1 MVTKKATKSTSSIVG
16 KGELVDRIYNSK
28 AKSLSLSKTQIESIV
43 NETLEEIKKALVN
56 KEEVRFPGYFSFKT
70 FMAKP
75 RIAMN
80 LKTKAKMTIPAKRR
94 VKFSISSSLKEMVA
108 NKK

>member
-1 MVTKKATKSTSSIVG
+1 MVTTKAVKSTSPIVG
-16 KGELVDRIYNSK
+16 KGELIDRIYNSK
-28 AKSLSLSKTQIESIV
+28 AKSLSLNKSQVESVV
-43 NETLEEIKKALVN
+43 NEVLEEIKKALVN
-56 KEEVRFPGYFSFKT
+56 KEEVRFPNYFSFKT

-94 VKFSISSSLKEMVA
+94 VKFSISNSLKELVA

>member
-1 MVTKKATKSTSSIVG
+1 MVTKKTTKSTSSIVG

-43 NETLEEIKKALVN
+43 NETLEEIKKALIN
-56 KEEVRFPGYFSFKT
+56 EEEVRFPSYFSFKT